1 MFKRMNKEVRDG
13 RKLGINVGMYIAKN
27 MRQNMTIESLTA
39 MTTMLT
45 VIVLTFI
52 ERKFGVDIGDTM
64 IEEINQEWKHSKNK
78 RHGNKNE
85 NSIRS

>member
-1 MFKRMNKEVRDG
+1 MNKEVREG
-13 RKLGINVGMYIAKN
+13 RKLGINVGIYIAKN
-27 MRQNMTIESLTA
+27 MRQNMTIESLIA

-64 IEEINQEWKHSKNK
+64 MEEINKGWIHSKNK
-78 RHGNKNE
+78 RHGNKN
-85 NSIRS
+85 

>member
-1 MFKRMNKEVRDG
+1 MNKDVKVG
-13 RKLGINVGMYIAKN
+13 RKLGINVGLYIAKN
-27 MRQNMTIESLTA
+27 MRPNMSIESLTA
-39 MTTMLT
+39 MTAMLT

-52 ERKFGVDIGDTM
+52 ERKFGVDIADQM
-64 IEEINQEWKHSKNK
+64 IKEINQEWTHSKNK